1 MKILFFIQ
9 SLGIGGVVRQLSILT
24 DHLARRGHDVS
35 VVALYTTDQN
45 WELIWKIDSIQVK
58 SFLLQPSTGALSTG
72 LQLTK
77 ATALLRNLIKREDIQ
92 VLYSYQGD
100 IARFISWLATR
111 GIPNTK
117 LIWGIQGSGQR
128 TTLSNNNWKV
138 SLPFYLCKFASPSVP
153 LMISGSE
160 AGYNSRKAKGY
171 SCPKQI
177 VIFNGIDVDRF
188 RPDPQARIQMRSELG
203 ALENEKLIGQVG
215 RLDPVKGYPNFLEAA
230 ALLAKERKDV
240 RFVIVGDG
248 PDTYREQLRLL
259 SQELGL
265 TERLIWAGA
274 RENMPAVYNALD
286 IVCSSSYSEGFGL
299 TVAEAVGCG
308 VPCVVTDVGDSARIV
323 GEEGIVVPPG
333 DPLKLADGLK
343 TMLLKLHDIKPQLL
357 RERIMSR
364 FSIENMVESTEKALI
379 EVCSAFK

>member
-299 TVAEAVGCG
+299 TVAEAMGCG

>member
-1 MKILFFIQ
+1 
-9 SLGIGGVVRQLSILT
+9 
-24 DHLARRGHDVS
+24 
-35 VVALYTTDQN
+35 
-45 WELIWKIDSIQVK
+45 
-58 SFLLQPSTGALSTG
+58 
-72 LQLTK
+72 
-77 ATALLRNLIKREDIQ
+77 
-92 VLYSYQGD
+92 
-100 IARFISWLATR
+100 LATR

-299 TVAEAVGCG
+299 TVAEAMGCG